1 MFFDR
6 TTIEIK
12 SGNGGNGCVSFRRE
26 KYIPNGGPDGGNGG
40 RGGDVTIRADRNVNT
55 LQEYRFQRHFA
66 AGNGEDG
73 KGKKMAGAGGAD
85 LVLKVPPGTLILESE
100 SRELVADLRNDG
112 DEVLVAKGGAGGRG
126 NMNFANPVRQAPRFA
141 TAGKLGTTLKLD
153 LELRLLADAA
163 LVGFPNAGKSTL
175 LSVMSAAKPKI
186 ASYPFTTLQPILG
199 VVDVSGARFVLA
211 DVPGLIEG
219 ASEGA
224 GMGHDF
230 LRHVERARLLLHV
243 LDVSNFDGI
252 EPMDRFVALNR
263 ELENYKNLLDSRPQ
277 WVVLN
282 KIDLV
287 TEDTV
292 QKFRDDLEALG
303 YRVFAVSGATTEGVT
318 ELKQALAAEVLTLP
332 PPELDEIGRLKVY
345 RLDKKYDFSV
355 SEQKGVVSVE
365 GPFIHELMQSTNF
378 SDAESFRHFQKRIV
392 DSGIQDALLDAGVEE
407 GDDVLM
413 DGVLF
418 EFFL

>member
-1 MFFDR
+1 MFFDH

-26 KYIPNGGPDGGNGG
+26 KYVPSGGPDGGNGG

-55 LQEYRFQRHFA
+55 LQKYRFQRHFA

-73 KGKKMAGAGGAD
+73 KGKKMAGASGAD

-112 DEVLVAKGGAGGRG
+112 DEVVVAKGGAGGRG
-126 NMNFANPVRQAPRFA
+126 NMNFANAVRQAPRFA

-263 ELENYKNLLDSRPQ
+263 ELEKYKNLLDSRPQ

-292 QKFRDDLEALG
+292 QKLRDEIETLG

-345 RLDKKYDFSV
+345 RLEKKYDFSV
-355 SEQKGVVSVE
+355 SEQKGIVSVE

-378 SDAESFRHFQKRIV
+378 SDTESFRHFQKRII

-418 EFFL
+418 EFSL

>member
-1 MFFDR
+1 MFFDH

-55 LQEYRFQRHFA
+55 LQDYRFQRHFA
-66 AGNGEDG
+66 AGNGQDG

-85 LVLKVPPGTLILESE
+85 LLLKVPPGTLIIESD
-100 SRELVADLRNDG
+100 SRELIADLRNDG
-112 DEVLVAKGGAGGRG
+112 DEVVVAKGGAGGRG
-126 NMNFANPVRQAPRFA
+126 NMNFANAVRQAPRFA

-243 LDVSNFDGI
+243 LDVSNFDGT
-252 EPMDRFVALNR
+252 EPMDRFYALNR
-263 ELENYKNLLDSRPQ
+263 ELENYKNLLGSRPQ

-292 QKFRDDLEALG
+292 QKLREEIETLG

-318 ELKQALAAEVLTLP
+318 ELKKALAAEVLTLP

-345 RLDKKYDFSV
+345 RLEKKYDFSV
-355 SEQKGVVSVE
+355 SEQNGVISVE

-378 SDAESFRHFQKRIV
+378 SDTESFRHFQKRIV

-407 GDDVLM
+407 GDDVVL
-413 DGVLF
+413 DGVPF

>member
-1 MFFDR
+1 MFFDH

-26 KYIPNGGPDGGNGG
+26 KYVPSGGPDGGNGG

-263 ELENYKNLLDSRPQ
+263 ELEKYKNLLDSRPQ

-292 QKFRDDLEALG
+292 QKLRDEIETLG

-318 ELKQALAAEVLTLP
+318 ELKQALAVEVLTLP

-345 RLDKKYDFSV
+345 RLEKKYDFSV
-355 SEQKGVVSVE
+355 SEQKGIVSVE

-378 SDAESFRHFQKRIV
+378 SDTESFRHFQKRII

-418 EFFL
+418 EFSL

>member
-40 RGGDVTIRADRNVNT
+40 RGGDVTIRADRNVST

-292 QKFRDDLEALG
+292 QKLRDDLEALG

-413 DGVLF
+413 DGVFF

>member
-73 KGKKMAGAGGAD
+73 KGKKMVGAGGAD

-292 QKFRDDLEALG
+292 QKLRDDLEALG

>member
-292 QKFRDDLEALG
+292 QKLRDDLEALG

-318 ELKQALAAEVLTLP
+318 ELKQALAAEILTLP

>member
-263 ELENYKNLLDSRPQ
+263 ELENYKNLLDSHPQ

-292 QKFRDDLEALG
+292 QKLRDDLEALG

-318 ELKQALAAEVLTLP
+318 ELKQALAAEILTLP

>member
-1 MFFDR
+1 MFFDH

-26 KYIPNGGPDGGNGG
+26 KYVPNGGPDGGNGG

-55 LQEYRFQRHFA
+55 LQKYRFQRHFA

-73 KGKKMAGAGGAD
+73 KGKKMAGASGAD

-112 DEVLVAKGGAGGRG
+112 DEVVVAKGGAGGRG
-126 NMNFANPVRQAPRFA
+126 NMNFANAVRQAPRFA

-263 ELENYKNLLDSRPQ
+263 ELEKYKNLLDSRPQ

-292 QKFRDDLEALG
+292 QKLRDEIETLG

-318 ELKQALAAEVLTLP
+318 ELKQALAAVVLTLP

-345 RLDKKYDFSV
+345 RLEKKYDFSV
-355 SEQKGVVSVE
+355 SEQKGIVSVE

-378 SDAESFRHFQKRIV
+378 SDTESFRHFQKRII

-418 EFFL
+418 EFSL

>member
-292 QKFRDDLEALG
+292 QKLRDDLEALG

-413 DGVLF
+413 DGVFF

>member
-1 MFFDR
+1 MFFDH

-55 LQEYRFQRHFA
+55 LQDYRFQRHFA

-85 LVLKVPPGTLILESE
+85 LLLKVPPGTRILESE
-100 SRELVADLRNDG
+100 SRELIADLRNDG

-126 NMNFANPVRQAPRFA
+126 NMNFVNAVRQAPRFA

-186 ASYPFTTLQPILG
+186 ASYPFTTLQPVLG

-243 LDVSNFDGI
+243 LDVSNFDGT
-252 EPMDRFVALNR
+252 EPMDRFTALNK
-263 ELENYKNLLDSRPQ
+263 ELDNYKNLLVSRPQ

-287 TEDTV
+287 SEDTV
-292 QKFRDDLEALG
+292 NELREQLEALG

-318 ELKQALAAEVLTLP
+318 ELKKALAAEVLTLP
-332 PPELDEIGRLKVY
+332 PPELDELEQLKVY
-345 RLDKKYDFSV
+345 RLEKKYDFSV
-355 SEQKGVVSVE
+355 SEQKGVVSVD

-378 SDAESFRHFQKRIV
+378 SDTESFRHFQKRIV

-407 GDDVLM
+407 GDDVLL
-413 DGVLF
+413 DGVPF

>member
-126 NMNFANPVRQAPRFA
+126 NMNFANPVRQAPHFA

>member
-219 ASEGA
+219 ASKGA

-292 QKFRDDLEALG
+292 QKLRDDLEALG

>member
-1 MFFDR
+1 MFFDH

-55 LQEYRFQRHFA
+55 LQDYRFRRHFA

-85 LVLKVPPGTLILESE
+85 LLLKVPPGTLILESD
-100 SRELVADLRNDG
+100 SRELIADLRNDG

-126 NMNFANPVRQAPRFA
+126 NMNFANAVRQAPRFA

-186 ASYPFTTLQPILG
+186 ASYPFTTLQPVLG

-243 LDVSNFDGI
+243 LDVSNFDGT
-252 EPMDRFVALNR
+252 EPMDRFTALNR
-263 ELENYKNLLDSRPQ
+263 ELEKYKNLLASRPQ

-287 TEDTV
+287 SEDTV
-292 QKFRDDLEALG
+292 RELREQIAALG

-318 ELKQALAAEVLTLP
+318 ELKKALAAEVLTLP
-332 PPELDEIGRLKVY
+332 PPELDEIGKLKVY
-345 RLDKKYDFSV
+345 RLETKYDFSLF
-355 SEQKGVVSVE
+355 EQKGVVSVE
-365 GPFIHELMQSTNF
+365 GPFIRELMQSTNF
-378 SDAESFRHFQKRIV
+378 SDTESFRHFQKRIV

-407 GDDVLM
+407 GDDVLL
-413 DGVLF
+413 DGVPF

>member
-292 QKFRDDLEALG
+292 QKLRDDLEALG

>member
-1 MFFDR
+1 MFFDH

-26 KYIPNGGPDGGNGG
+26 KYVPSGGPDGGNGG

-55 LQEYRFQRHFA
+55 LQKYRFQRHFA

-73 KGKKMAGAGGAD
+73 KGKKMAGASGAD

-112 DEVLVAKGGAGGRG
+112 DEVVVAKGGAGGRG
-126 NMNFANPVRQAPRFA
+126 NMNFANAVRQAPRFA

-263 ELENYKNLLDSRPQ
+263 ELEKYKNLLDSRPQ

-292 QKFRDDLEALG
+292 QKLRDEIETLG

-318 ELKQALAAEVLTLP
+318 ELKQALAAVVLTLP

-345 RLDKKYDFSV
+345 RLEKKYDFSV
-355 SEQKGVVSVE
+355 SEQKGIVSVE

-378 SDAESFRHFQKRIV
+378 SDTESFRHFQKRII

-418 EFFL
+418 EFSL

>member
-1 MFFDR
+1 
-6 TTIEIK
+6 
-12 SGNGGNGCVSFRRE
+12 
-26 KYIPNGGPDGGNGG
+26 
-40 RGGDVTIRADRNVNT
+40 
-55 LQEYRFQRHFA
+55 
-66 AGNGEDG
+66 
-73 KGKKMAGAGGAD
+73 MAGAGGAD
-85 LVLKVPPGTLILESE
+85 LLLKVPPGTLILESE
-100 SRELVADLRNDG
+100 TRELIADLRNDG

-126 NMNFANPVRQAPRFA
+126 NMNFANAVRQAPRFA

-186 ASYPFTTLQPILG
+186 ASYPFTTLQPVLG

-243 LDVSNFDGI
+243 LDVSNFDGT
-252 EPMDRFVALNR
+252 EPMDRFTALNK
-263 ELENYKNLLDSRPQ
+263 ELDNYKNLLVSRPQ

-287 TEDTV
+287 SEDMV
-292 QKFRDDLEALG
+292 NELREQLEALG

-318 ELKQALAAEVLTLP
+318 ELKKALAAEVLTLP
-332 PPELDEIGRLKVY
+332 PPELDEIMSLSDRMAVMSNGTLSDPFKPNE
-345 RLDKKYDFSV
+345 LTLSQIGMLMGG
-355 SEQKGVVSVE
+355 SE
-365 GPFIHELMQSTNF
+365 
-378 SDAESFRHFQKRIV
+378 R
-392 DSGIQDALLDAGVEE
+392 
-407 GDDVLM
+407 GDTAV
-413 DGVLF
+413 
-418 EFFL
+418 

>member
-1 MFFDR
+1 MFFDH

-55 LQEYRFQRHFA
+55 LQDYRFQRHFA

-85 LVLKVPPGTLILESE
+85 LLLKVPPGTLILESE
-100 SRELVADLRNDG
+100 SRELIADLRNDG

-126 NMNFANPVRQAPRFA
+126 NMNFANAVRQAPRFA

-186 ASYPFTTLQPILG
+186 ASYPFTTLQPVLG

-243 LDVSNFDGI
+243 LDVSNFDGT
-252 EPMDRFVALNR
+252 EPMDRFTTLNQ
-263 ELENYKNLLDSRPQ
+263 ELDNYKNLLASRPQ

-287 TEDTV
+287 SEEKV
-292 QKFRDDLEALG
+292 NELREQLEALG

-318 ELKQALAAEVLTLP
+318 ELKKALAAEVLTLP
-332 PPELDEIGRLKVY
+332 PPELDELAQLKVY
-345 RLDKKYDFSV
+345 RLEKKFDFSV
-355 SEQKGVVSVE
+355 SEQKGVVSVD

-378 SDAESFRHFQKRIV
+378 SDTESFRHFQKRIV

-407 GDDVLM
+407 GDDVLL
-413 DGVLF
+413 DGVPF
-418 EFFL
+418 EFFF

>member
-1 MFFDR
+1 MFFDH

-26 KYIPNGGPDGGNGG
+26 KYVPNGGPDGGNGG

-55 LQEYRFQRHFA
+55 LQKYRFQRHFA
-66 AGNGEDG
+66 AGDGEDG
-73 KGKKMAGAGGAD
+73 KGKKMAGASGAD

-112 DEVLVAKGGAGGRG
+112 DEVVVAKGGAGGRG
-126 NMNFANPVRQAPRFA
+126 NMNFANAVRQAPRFA

-263 ELENYKNLLDSRPQ
+263 ELEKYKNLLDSRPQ

-292 QKFRDDLEALG
+292 QKLRDEIETLG

-318 ELKQALAAEVLTLP
+318 ELKQALAAVVLTLP

-345 RLDKKYDFSV
+345 RLEKKYDFSV
-355 SEQKGVVSVE
+355 SEQKGIVSVE

-378 SDAESFRHFQKRIV
+378 SDTESFRHFQKRII

-418 EFFL
+418 EFSL

>member
-292 QKFRDDLEALG
+292 QKLRDDLEALG
-303 YRVFAVSGATTEGVT
+303 YRAFAVSGATTEGVT

>member
-1 MFFDR
+1 MFFDH

-55 LQEYRFQRHFA
+55 LQDYRFRRHFA

-85 LVLKVPPGTLILESE
+85 LLLKVPPGTLILESD
-100 SRELVADLRNDG
+100 SRELIADLRNDG

-126 NMNFANPVRQAPRFA
+126 NMNFANAVRQAPRFA

-186 ASYPFTTLQPILG
+186 ASYPFTTLQPVLG

-243 LDVSNFDGI
+243 LDVSNFDGT
-252 EPMDRFVALNR
+252 EPMDRFTALNR
-263 ELENYKNLLDSRPQ
+263 ELEKYKNLLASRPQ

-282 KIDLV
+282 KIDV
-287 TEDTV
+287 VSEDTV
-292 QKFRDDLEALG
+292 RELREQIAALG

-318 ELKQALAAEVLTLP
+318 ELKKALAAEVLTLP
-332 PPELDEIGRLKVY
+332 PPELDEIGKLKVY
-345 RLDKKYDFSV
+345 RLETKYDFSL

-365 GPFIHELMQSTNF
+365 GPFIRELMQSTNF
-378 SDAESFRHFQKRIV
+378 SDTESFRHFQKRIV

-407 GDDVLM
+407 GDDVLL

>member
-1 MFFDR
+1 MFFDH

-55 LQEYRFQRHFA
+55 LQDYRFQRHFA

-73 KGKKMAGAGGAD
+73 KGKKMAGASGAD
-85 LVLKVPPGTLILESE
+85 LLLKVPPGTLILESE
-100 SRELVADLRNDG
+100 TRELIADLRNDG
-112 DEVLVAKGGAGGRG
+112 DEILVAKGGAGGRG
-126 NMNFANPVRQAPRFA
+126 NMNFANAVRQAPRFA

-186 ASYPFTTLQPILG
+186 ASYPFTTLQPVLG

-243 LDVSNFDGI
+243 LDVSNFDGT
-252 EPMDRFVALNR
+252 EPMDRFRVLNK
-263 ELENYKNLLDSRPQ
+263 ELDNYKNLLVSRPQ

-287 TEDTV
+287 SEDTV
-292 QKFRDDLEALG
+292 NELREQLEALG

-318 ELKQALAAEVLTLP
+318 ELKKALAAEVLTLP
-332 PPELDEIGRLKVY
+332 PPELDELEQLKVY
-345 RLDKKYDFSV
+345 RLEKKYDFSV
-355 SEQKGVVSVE
+355 SEQKGVVSVD

-378 SDAESFRHFQKRIV
+378 SDTESFRHFQKRII

-407 GDDVLM
+407 GDDVLL

>member
-1 MFFDR
+1 MFFDH

-26 KYIPNGGPDGGNGG
+26 KYVPNGGPDGGNGG

-73 KGKKMAGAGGAD
+73 KGKKMAGASGAD

-126 NMNFANPVRQAPRFA
+126 NMNFANAVRQAPRFA
-141 TAGKLGTTLKLD
+141 TAGKLGTMLKID

-263 ELENYKNLLDSRPQ
+263 ELEKYKNLLDSRPQ

-292 QKFRDDLEALG
+292 QKLRDEIETLG

-318 ELKQALAAEVLTLP
+318 ELKQALAVEVLTLP

-345 RLDKKYDFSV
+345 RLEKKYDFSV
-355 SEQKGVVSVE
+355 SERKGIVSVE

-378 SDAESFRHFQKRIV
+378 SDAESFRHFQKRII

-418 EFFL
+418 EFSL

>member
-141 TAGKLGTTLKLD
+141 TAGKLGTPLKLD

-292 QKFRDDLEALG
+292 QKLRDDLEALG

>member
-1 MFFDR
+1 M
-6 TTIEIK
+6 
-12 SGNGGNGCVSFRRE
+12 
-26 KYIPNGGPDGGNGG
+26 
-40 RGGDVTIRADRNVNT
+40 TIRADRNVNT
-55 LQEYRFQRHFA
+55 LQDYRFQRHFA

-85 LVLKVPPGTLILESE
+85 LLLKVPPGTLILESE
-100 SRELVADLRNDG
+100 SRKLIADLRNDG

-126 NMNFANPVRQAPRFA
+126 NMNFANAVRQAPRFA

-186 ASYPFTTLQPILG
+186 ASYPFTTLQPVLG

-243 LDVSNFDGI
+243 LDVSNFDGT
-252 EPMDRFVALNR
+252 EPMDRFTALNK
-263 ELENYKNLLDSRPQ
+263 ELDNYKNLLVSRPQ

-287 TEDTV
+287 SEDTV
-292 QKFRDDLEALG
+292 NELREQLEALG

-318 ELKQALAAEVLTLP
+318 ELKKALAAEVLTLP
-332 PPELDEIGRLKVY
+332 PPELDELAQLKVY
-345 RLDKKYDFSV
+345 RLEKKFDFSV
-355 SEQKGVVSVE
+355 SEQKGVVSVD
-365 GPFIHELMQSTNF
+365 GPFIHELIQSTNF
-378 SDAESFRHFQKRIV
+378 SDTESFRHFQKRIV

-407 GDDVLM
+407 GDDVLL
-413 DGVLF
+413 DGVPF

>member
-1 MFFDR
+1 MFFDH

-55 LQEYRFQRHFA
+55 LQDYRFQRHFA

-85 LVLKVPPGTLILESE
+85 LLLKVPPGTLILESE
-100 SRELVADLRNDG
+100 TRELIADLRNDG

-126 NMNFANPVRQAPRFA
+126 NMNFANAVRQAPRFA

-186 ASYPFTTLQPILG
+186 ASYPFTTLQPVLG

-243 LDVSNFDGI
+243 LDVSNFDGT
-252 EPMDRFVALNR
+252 EPMDRFTALNQ
-263 ELENYKNLLDSRPQ
+263 ELDNYKNLPRH
-277 WVVLN
+277 V
-282 KIDLV
+282 
-287 TEDTV
+287 
-292 QKFRDDLEALG
+292 R
-303 YRVFAVSGATTEGVT
+303 SG
-318 ELKQALAAEVLTLP
+318 
-332 PPELDEIGRLKVY
+332 
-345 RLDKKYDFSV
+345 SC
-355 SEQKGVVSVE
+355 
-365 GPFIHELMQSTNF
+365 
-378 SDAESFRHFQKRIV
+378 
-392 DSGIQDALLDAGVEE
+392 
-407 GDDVLM
+407 
-413 DGVLF
+413 
-418 EFFL
+418 

>member
-40 RGGDVTIRADRNVNT
+40 RGGDVTIRADRNVST

-85 LVLKVPPGTLILESE
+85 LVLKVPTGTLILESE

-292 QKFRDDLEALG
+292 QKLRDDLEALG

>member
-1 MFFDR
+1 MFFDH

-26 KYIPNGGPDGGNGG
+26 KYVPSGGPDGGNGG

-263 ELENYKNLLDSRPQ
+263 ELEKYKNLLDSRPQ

-292 QKFRDDLEALG
+292 QKLRDEIETLG

-345 RLDKKYDFSV
+345 RLEKKYDFSV
-355 SEQKGVVSVE
+355 SEQKGIVSVE

-378 SDAESFRHFQKRIV
+378 SDTESFRHFQKRII

-418 EFFL
+418 EFSL

>member
-40 RGGDVTIRADRNVNT
+40 RGGDVTIRADRNVST

-292 QKFRDDLEALG
+292 QKLRDDLEALG

>member
-1 MFFDR
+1 MFFDH

-55 LQEYRFQRHFA
+55 LQDYRFQRHFA

-85 LVLKVPPGTLILESE
+85 LLLKVPPGTLILESE
-100 SRELVADLRNDG
+100 SRELIADLRNDG

-126 NMNFANPVRQAPRFA
+126 NMNFANAVRQAPRFA

-186 ASYPFTTLQPILG
+186 ASYPFTTLQPVLG

-243 LDVSNFDGI
+243 LDVSNFDGT
-252 EPMDRFVALNR
+252 EPMDRFTALNK
-263 ELENYKNLLDSRPQ
+263 ELDNYKNLLVSRPQ

-287 TEDTV
+287 SEDTV
-292 QKFRDDLEALG
+292 NELREQLEALG

-318 ELKQALAAEVLTLP
+318 ELKKALAAEVLTLP
-332 PPELDEIGRLKVY
+332 PPELDELEQLKVY
-345 RLDKKYDFSV
+345 RLEKKYDFSV
-355 SEQKGVVSVE
+355 SEQKGVVSVD

-378 SDAESFRHFQKRIV
+378 SDTESFRHFQKRIV

-407 GDDVLM
+407 GDDVLL
-413 DGVLF
+413 DGVPF

>member
-85 LVLKVPPGTLILESE
+85 LVLKVPTGTLILESE

-141 TAGKLGTTLKLD
+141 TAGKLGTPLKLD

-263 ELENYKNLLDSRPQ
+263 ELENYKNLLDSHPQ

-292 QKFRDDLEALG
+292 QKLRDDLEALG

-318 ELKQALAAEVLTLP
+318 ELKQALAAEILTLP

>member
-40 RGGDVTIRADRNVNT
+40 RGGDVTIRADRNVST

-85 LVLKVPPGTLILESE
+85 LVLKVPTGTLILESE

-199 VVDVSGARFVLA
+199 VVDVSEARFVLA

-292 QKFRDDLEALG
+292 QKLRDDLEALG

>member
-1 MFFDR
+1 MFFDH

-55 LQEYRFQRHFA
+55 LQDYRFQRHFA

-73 KGKKMAGAGGAD
+73 KGKKMAGASGAD
-85 LVLKVPPGTLILESE
+85 LLLKVPPGTLILESE
-100 SRELVADLRNDG
+100 TRELIADLRNDG
-112 DEVLVAKGGAGGRG
+112 DEILVAKGGAGGRG
-126 NMNFANPVRQAPRFA
+126 NMNFANAVRQAPRFA

-186 ASYPFTTLQPILG
+186 ASYPFTTLQPVLG

-243 LDVSNFDGI
+243 LDVSNFDGT
-252 EPMDRFVALNR
+252 EPMDRFRVLNK
-263 ELENYKNLLDSRPQ
+263 ELDNYKNLLVSRPQ

-287 TEDTV
+287 SEDTV
-292 QKFRDDLEALG
+292 NELREQLEALG

-318 ELKQALAAEVLTLP
+318 ELKKALAAEVLTLP
-332 PPELDEIGRLKVY
+332 PPELDELEQLKVY
-345 RLDKKYDFSV
+345 RLEKKYDFSV
-355 SEQKGVVSVE
+355 SEQKGVVSVD

-378 SDAESFRHFQKRIV
+378 SDTESFRHFQKRIV

-407 GDDVLM
+407 GDDVLL
-413 DGVLF
+413 DGVPF

>member
-292 QKFRDDLEALG
+292 QKLRDDLEALG

-392 DSGIQDALLDAGVEE
+392 NSGIQDALLDAGVEE

>member
-1 MFFDR
+1 MFFDH

-55 LQEYRFQRHFA
+55 LQDYRFQRHFA

-85 LVLKVPPGTLILESE
+85 LLLKVPPGTLILESE
-100 SRELVADLRNDG
+100 TRELIADLRNDG

-126 NMNFANPVRQAPRFA
+126 NMNFANAVRQAPRFA

-186 ASYPFTTLQPILG
+186 ASYPFTTLQPVLG

-243 LDVSNFDGI
+243 LDVSNFDGT
-252 EPMDRFVALNR
+252 EPMDRFTALNK
-263 ELENYKNLLDSRPQ
+263 ELDNYKNLLVSRPQ

-287 TEDTV
+287 SEDTV
-292 QKFRDDLEALG
+292 NELCEQLEALG

-318 ELKQALAAEVLTLP
+318 ELKKALAAEVLTLP
-332 PPELDEIGRLKVY
+332 PPELDELEQLKVY
-345 RLDKKYDFSV
+345 RLEKKYDFSV
-355 SEQKGVVSVE
+355 SEQKGVVSVD

-378 SDAESFRHFQKRIV
+378 SDTESFRHFQKRIV

-407 GDDVLM
+407 GDDVLL
-413 DGVLF
+413 DGVPF

>member
-1 MFFDR
+1 MFFDH

-26 KYIPNGGPDGGNGG
+26 KYVPNGGPDGGNGG

-263 ELENYKNLLDSRPQ
+263 ELEKYKNLLDSRPQ

-292 QKFRDDLEALG
+292 QKLRDEIEILG

-345 RLDKKYDFSV
+345 RLEKKYDFSV
-355 SEQKGVVSVE
+355 SEQKGIVSVE

-378 SDAESFRHFQKRIV
+378 SDTESFRHFQKRII

-418 EFFL
+418 EFSL

>member
-1 MFFDR
+1 MFFDH
-6 TTIEIK
+6 TTIEVK
-12 SGNGGNGCVSFRRE
+12 SGDGGNGCVSFRRE

-40 RGGDVTIRADRNVNT
+40 RGGDVIIRADRSLNT
-55 LQEYRFQRHFA
+55 LQDYRFKRHFFA
-66 AGNGEDG
+66 ENGENG

-85 LVLKVPPGTLILESE
+85 LVLKVPPGTLVLLAE
-100 SRELVADLRNDG
+100 SRELIADLTADG
-112 DEVLVAKGGAGGRG
+112 DEVIVAKGGAGGRG
-126 NMNFANPVRQAPRFA
+126 NMNFANAVRQAPQFA
-141 TAGKLGTTLKLD
+141 TAGKRGTACLID

-186 ASYPFTTLQPILG
+186 ASYPFTTLQPVLG

-243 LDVSNFDGI
+243 LDASSFDGTD
-252 EPMDRFVALNR
+252 PMERFTALNR
-263 ELENYKNLLDSRPQ
+263 ELENYKNLLGSRPQ

-287 TEDTV
+287 PRESVDEL
-292 QKFRDDLEALG
+292 RRRIEALG
-303 YRVFAVSGATTEGVT
+303 YRVFAVSGATTEGVSDF
-318 ELKQALAAEVLTLP
+318 KKALATEVLTLP
-332 PPELDEIGRLKVY
+332 VPDLNEIEQLKVY
-345 RLDKKYDFSV
+345 RLEKKFDFTI
-355 SEQKGVVSVE
+355 SEQKGIVAVD

-378 SDAESFRHFQKRIV
+378 NDTESFLHFQKRII

-407 GDDVLM
+407 GDEVLL
-413 DGVLF
+413 DGASF
-418 EFFL
+418 EFSL